1 MVADT
6 IFVPISSCLLSENM
20 VVVYCSLFLVEKKK
34 LNPLPRPPGPPF
46 IQPSSSKKPKKSNL
60 AVEIQTD
67 GATGITPELM
77 LRSGCSFLLLWHNR
91 TSNTIGHWPSD
102 QCQHLG
108 MAAYRVRVY
117 PALYIVL
124 FLFAVCCINW
134 CSACLYWRKK
144 LTILFYY
151 ILPPPHCPPPS
162 ALNLVSVR
170 YYPPSFHNI

>member
-20 VVVYCSLFLVEKKK
+20 VVVYCSLFLVKKK

-46 IQPSSSKKPKKSNL
+46 IQPSSCKKPKKSNL
-60 AVEIQTD
+60 AVGVQTN

-77 LRSGCSFLLLWHNR
+77 LRSGCSFLLLQHNR

-108 MAAYRVRVY
+108 MAAYRVCVF
-117 PALYIVL
+117 PPLYIVL
-124 FLFAVCCINW
+124 FFYSQFVVSICAVHVCIGGKNKGFY
-134 CSACLYWRKK
+134 S
-144 LTILFYY
+144 ILFFLHL
-151 ILPPPHCPPPS
+151 IVL
-162 ALNLVSVR
+162 LLQL
-170 YYPPSFHNI
+170 